1 MRSQPTAC
9 SPAFISSRA
18 GKFRT
23 RRPSGPSTASDTI
36 PFSGSV
42 RSIARGGVSLATI
55 RCGTGMS
62 PRSVNTCSP
71 LTLPHRSPAVVAS
84 ATNFTPRVE
93 TGGNVTS
100 TPPASFRG
108 SCLIRAQ
115 SCGPATAGLMPGGPR

>member
-1 MRSQPTAC
+1 MA
-9 SPAFISSRA
+9 I
-18 GKFRT
+18 
-23 RRPSGPSTASDTI
+23 DTI
-36 PFSGSV
+36 PFSGSL
-42 RSIARGGVSLATI
+42 RSIARGGLSLATI
-55 RCGTGMS
+55 RCGTGES

-71 LTLPHRSPAVVAS
+71 EIAPHRAVALGPPPVVVVAS
-84 ATNFTPRVE
+84 ATSFKPRVE